1 MITQN
6 MGLFGK
12 KAKNETKCDVCDLV
26 LPTTERLE
34 RHKKR
39 HMVMFQK
46 RKWTN
51 LVVVRAKAGCGS
63 LFIVKKLVDDYGR
76 DE

>member
-12 KAKNETKCDVCDLV
+12 KAKNETKCDVCDLE
-26 LPTTERLE
+26 LPTIERLE
-34 RHKKR
+34 RHKKKA
-39 HMVMFQK
+39 HGNVPEKKMDD
-46 RKWTN
+46 
-51 LVVVRAKAGCGS
+51 LVVVRAKADCGS
-63 LFIVKKLVDDYGR
+63 LFTEKKLVDDYGR

>member
-1 MITQN
+1 MMIQN

-12 KAKNETKCDVCDLV
+12 KAKSETKCDVCDLE
-26 LPTTERLE
+26 LPSPERLE

-39 HMVMFQK
+39 HIVMFQK
-46 RKWTN
+46 KKWMM

-63 LFIVKKLVDDYGR
+63 LFIVKKLVDNYG
-76 DE
+76 